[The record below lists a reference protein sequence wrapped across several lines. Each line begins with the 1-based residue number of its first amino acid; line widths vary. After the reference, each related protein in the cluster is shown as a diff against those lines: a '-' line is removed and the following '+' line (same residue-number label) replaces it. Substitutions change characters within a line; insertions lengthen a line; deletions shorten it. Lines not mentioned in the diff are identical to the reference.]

1 MALEWSSVSE
11 PYIYIYTRNLS
22 GADTIRFHPPKQEKV
37 IHWTLQAADSHNN
50 PGLKADLGK
59 IPTLQGG

>member
-1 MALEWSSVSE
+1 MALDWPSVSE
-11 PYIYIYTRNLS
+11 PHIYTRNLS
-22 GADTIRFHPPKQEKV
+22 GADTIRFHPPPHKQEKV

-50 PGLKADLGK
+50 PGLKTDLGK